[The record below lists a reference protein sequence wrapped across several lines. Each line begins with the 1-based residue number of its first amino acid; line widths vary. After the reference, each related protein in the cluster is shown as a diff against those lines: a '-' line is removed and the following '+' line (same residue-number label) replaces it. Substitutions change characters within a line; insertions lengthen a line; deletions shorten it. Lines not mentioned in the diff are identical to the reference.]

1 MRALSRTWTSAV
13 SACFVPTAHAGVPVK
28 CACGANSSRRHTAS
42 RARGCC
48 AEACARWRGREE
60 RKRERERE
68 RRLDARDAHGVK
80 KSKLTR
86 DRERDISERIALG
99 QVQTLKPYPP
109 PPARTA

>member
-1 MRALSRTWTSAV
+1 VR
-13 SACFVPTAHAGVPVK
+13 
-28 CACGANSSRRHTAS
+28 
-42 RARGCC
+42 
-48 AEACARWRGREE
+48 REE

-99 QVQTLKPYPP
+99 QARAA
-109 PPARTA
+109 PPARPAPDACCNKGRVEGIL

>member
-1 MRALSRTWTSAV
+1 MQAYQSTVLV
-13 SACFVPTAHAGVPVK
+13 VPTTHADILATVRVV
-28 CACGANSSRRHTAS
+28 AVLRR
-42 RARGCC
+42 GG
-48 AEACARWRGREE
+48 GREE

-99 QVQTLKPYPP
+99 QVRCLHLWHERCWQ
-109 PPARTA
+109 AA

>member
-1 MRALSRTWTSAV
+1 MR
-13 SACFVPTAHAGVPVK
+13 
-28 CACGANSSRRHTAS
+28 
-42 RARGCC
+42 
-48 AEACARWRGREE
+48 REE

-99 QVQTLKPYPP
+99 QARARCAARPP
-109 PPARTA
+109 RARRLLQ